1 VTDPGPEH
9 DDPLR
14 SMRAERVERD
24 DGRYL
29 VYFSWPAPE
38 GERHAPSE
46 PVSRDSP
53 DDARESG

>member
-1 VTDPGPEH
+1 MTDPGAER

-29 VYFSWPAPE
+29 VYFSWPAPG
-38 GERHAPSE
+38 GERHAPSD
-46 PVSRDSP
+46 PVSG
-53 DDARESG
+53 DAPADAGEKG